1 MNLGSK
7 PKLHYNQDEIPYI
20 FTKFQTFLNFYAQDV
35 PLSAKF
41 SLYLIRKSN
50 ILNIVHFRELRS
62 DLERCEPRVLSLQES
77 ANQLL
82 EEKGDTRA
90 CLQELRL
97 RLQSLRRLTGI
108 YALKLGAALGMDPRD
123 VGLAATTSS
132 LASLSHDVSSNV
144 LPVTYIP

>member
-1 MNLGSK
+1 MVLE
-7 PKLHYNQDEIPYI
+7 EIFIIKKI
-20 FTKFQTFLNFYAQDV
+20 F
-35 PLSAKF
+35 P
-41 SLYLIRKSN
+41 
-50 ILNIVHFRELRS
+50 FRELRS

-82 EEKGDTRA
+82 DEKGETRA
-90 CLQELRL
+90 RLQELRL

-132 LASLSHDVSSNV
+132 LASLSHDVSFV
-144 LPVTYIP
+144 LSYLPLFLVGILETKQSFIKENLRCFISVKTR